1 MIDFSLTD
9 EQRMLVEMTHD
20 FVEKEMLPHEET
32 LERTDA
38 LPPELGAILKKRA
51 IELGLHACN
60 LPDEVGGGGLDAVSV
75 MLIEKELGRTSLA
88 LAECAHRPLNI
99 LASCVGEQVKQFLE
113 PTVRG
118 DKRDCIA
125 MTEPGAGSD
134 LRGMKC
140 KAVLEGDDWIINGEK
155 HFISQASVSDYCV
168 LFAATGEDEI
178 DKDSKKAS
186 LTRISAFLVDF
197 SDPGVEVAPGYKN
210 VSHRG
215 YTNNILRFDNTRI
228 PQWRILGPE
237 GDGFRL
243 VNQWLGPTRL
253 TVAATCVARAERAF
267 EIALNYSVS
276 REQFGQ
282 KIGKFQGISFP
293 LADMATEIKIANLM
307 LLETA
312 WKIDQGSVTPEDCA
326 MTKLF
331 CTEMLSRVADQ
342 ALQTVGGMG
351 LMEDLPL
358 ERIWRDARVER
369 IWDGTSEI
377 QRHIISRG
385 LLRPLEK

>member
-1 MIDFSLTD
+1 MIDFTLTD
-9 EQRMLVEMTHD
+9 EQQMLVEMTHD
-20 FVEKEMLPHEET
+20 FVENEMLPHEET

-38 LPPELGAILKKRA
+38 LPPELAASLKKRA

-60 LPDEVGGGGLDAVSV
+60 LPENVGGGGLDAVSV

-99 LASCVGEQVKQFLE
+99 LASCEGEQVTKFLE
-113 PTVRG
+113 PTVLG
-118 DKRDCIA
+118 EKRDCIA
-125 MTEPGAGSD
+125 MTEPGSGSD

-140 KAVLEGDDWIINGEK
+140 KAVLDGDEWIINGEK

-168 LFAATGEDEI
+168 LFAATGEEKTDRVP
-178 DKDSKKAS
+178 KK
-186 LTRISAFLVDF
+186 RISAFLVDF
-197 SDPGVEVAPGYKN
+197 RDPGVEVAPGYKN

-215 YTNNILRFDNTRI
+215 YTNNILRFDNARI
-228 PQWRILGPE
+228 PKWRIMGPE

-253 TVAATCVARAERAF
+253 TVAATCVSRAERAF

-293 LADMATEIKIANLM
+293 LADMATEIKMANLM

-312 WKIDQGSVTPEDCA
+312 WKIDQRNVTPEDCA

-331 CTEMLSRVADQ
+331 CTEMLSRIADQ

-385 LLRPLEK
+385 LLRPLENES

>member
-99 LASCVGEQVKQFLE
+99 LASCAGDQVKQFLE

-228 PQWRILGPE
+228 PQWRIMGPE

-312 WKIDQGSVTPEDCA
+312 WKIDQGNVTPEDCA

-351 LMEDLPL
+351 LMEDFPL

-377 QRHIISRG
+377 QRHIISRS

>member
-9 EQRMLVEMTHD
+9 EQKMFVETTHN
-20 FVEKEMLPHEET
+20 FVEKEMIPYEDT
-32 LERTDA
+32 LEKTDL
-38 LPPELGAILKKRA
+38 LPKDLAKSLKKRS
-51 IELGLHACN
+51 IELGIYACN
-60 LPDEVGGGGLDAVSV
+60 IPEKVGGGGLNAVSV

-99 LASCVGEQVKQFLE
+99 LAACEGEQIKQFLE
-113 PTVRG
+113 PTIRG

-134 LRGMKC
+134 LRSMKC
-140 KAVLEGDDWIINGEK
+140 RAVLEGKEWVISGEK
-155 HFISQASVSDYCV
+155 HFISQASISDYCV
-168 LFAATGEDEI
+168 LFASTGEEKT
-178 DKDSKKAS
+178 DKGIKK
-186 LTRISAFLVDF
+186 RISAFLINFD
-197 SDPGVEVAPGYKN
+197 DPGVEVAEGYKN

-215 YTNNILRFDNTRI
+215 YTNNILRFNNVRI
-228 PQWRILGPE
+228 PDWRIMGPE

-243 VNQWLGPTRL
+243 VNEWLGPTRL
-253 TVAATCVARAERAF
+253 TVAATSVARAQRAF
-267 EIALNYSVS
+267 DIALNYSAT
-276 REQFGQ
+276 REQFGK
-282 KIGKFQGISFP
+282 KIGKYQGISFP
-293 LADMATEIKIANLM
+293 LADMATEIKMANLM
-307 LLETA
+307 LLESA
-312 WKIDQGSVTPEDCA
+312 WKIDQGTVTAEDCA

-331 CTEMLSRVADQ
+331 CTEMLARVADQ
-342 ALQTVGGMG
+342 SIQTVGGMG

-385 LLRPLEK
+385 LLRPLGS

>member
-1 MIDFSLTD
+1 MIDFSLTN
-9 EQRMLVEMTHD
+9 EQQMLVEMTHD

>member
-1 MIDFSLTD
+1 MIDFTLTD
-9 EQRMLVEMTHD
+9 EQQMLVEMTHD

-38 LPPELGAILKKRA
+38 LPPELAESLKKRA

-60 LPDEVGGGGLDAVSV
+60 LPENVGGGGLDAVSV

-99 LASCVGEQVKQFLE
+99 LASCEGEQVTKFLE
-113 PTVRG
+113 PTVLG
-118 DKRDCIA
+118 EKRDCIA
-125 MTEPGAGSD
+125 MTEPGSGSD

-140 KAVLEGDDWIINGEK
+140 KAVLDGDEWIINGEK

-168 LFAATGEDEI
+168 LFAATGEEKTDGVP
-178 DKDSKKAS
+178 KK
-186 LTRISAFLVDF
+186 RISAFLVDF

-215 YTNNILRFDNTRI
+215 YTNNILRFDNARI
-228 PQWRILGPE
+228 PKWRIMGPE

-253 TVAATCVARAERAF
+253 TVAATCVSRAERAF

-293 LADMATEIKIANLM
+293 LADMATEIKMANLM

-312 WKIDQGSVTPEDCA
+312 WKIDQRNVTPEDCA

-331 CTEMLSRVADQ
+331 CTEMLSRIADQ

-385 LLRPLEK
+385 LLRPLENES

>member
-1 MIDFSLTD
+1 MIDFTLTD
-9 EQRMLVEMTHD
+9 EQQMLVEMTHD

-38 LPPELGAILKKRA
+38 LPPELAVSLKQRA

-60 LPDEVGGGGLDAVSV
+60 LPENVGGGGLDAVSV

-99 LASCVGEQVKQFLE
+99 LASCEGEQVTKFLE
-113 PTVRG
+113 PTVLG
-118 DKRDCIA
+118 EKRDCIA
-125 MTEPGAGSD
+125 MTEPGSGSD

-140 KAVLEGDDWIINGEK
+140 KAVLDGDEWIINGEK

-168 LFAATGEDEI
+168 LFAATGEEKTDRVP
-178 DKDSKKAS
+178 KK
-186 LTRISAFLVDF
+186 RISAFLVDF

-215 YTNNILRFDNTRI
+215 YTNNILRFDNARI
-228 PQWRILGPE
+228 PKWRIMGPE

-253 TVAATCVARAERAF
+253 TVAATCVSRAERAF

-293 LADMATEIKIANLM
+293 LADMATEIKMANLM

-312 WKIDQGSVTPEDCA
+312 WKIDQRNVTPEDCA

-331 CTEMLSRVADQ
+331 CTEMLSRIADQ

-385 LLRPLEK
+385 LLRPLENES

>member
-1 MIDFSLTD
+1 MIDFTPTD
-9 EQRMLVEMTHD
+9 EQQMLVEMTHD

-38 LPPELGAILKKRA
+38 LPPELAATLKKRS
-51 IELGLHACN
+51 IQLGLHACN
-60 LPDEVGGGGLDAVSV
+60 LPEEVGGGGLAAVSV

-88 LAECAHRPLNI
+88 MAECAHRPLNI
-99 LASCVGEQVKQFLE
+99 LASCEGEQVKQFLE

-118 DKRDCIA
+118 EKRDCIA

-168 LFAATGEDEI
+168 LFAATGKDEI

-228 PQWRILGPE
+228 PQWRIMGPE

-267 EIALNYSVS
+267 EIALNYSVT

>member
-1 MIDFSLTD
+1 MIDFTLTD
-9 EQRMLVEMTHD
+9 EQQMLVEMTHD
-20 FVEKEMLPHEET
+20 FVENEMLPHEET

-38 LPPELGAILKKRA
+38 LPPELAESLKKRA

-60 LPDEVGGGGLDAVSV
+60 LPENVGGGGLDAVSV

-99 LASCVGEQVKQFLE
+99 LASCEGEQVTKFLE
-113 PTVRG
+113 PTVLG
-118 DKRDCIA
+118 EKRDCIA
-125 MTEPGAGSD
+125 MTEPGSGSD

-140 KAVLEGDDWIINGEK
+140 KAVLDGDEWIINGEK

-168 LFAATGEDEI
+168 LFAATGEEKTDRVP
-178 DKDSKKAS
+178 KK
-186 LTRISAFLVDF
+186 RISAFLVDF

-215 YTNNILRFDNTRI
+215 YTNNILRFDNARI
-228 PQWRILGPE
+228 PKWRIMGPE

-253 TVAATCVARAERAF
+253 TVAATCVSRAERAF

-282 KIGKFQGISFP
+282 KIGKFQGVSFP
-293 LADMATEIKIANLM
+293 LADMATEIKMANLM

-312 WKIDQGSVTPEDCA
+312 WKIDQRNVTPEDCA

-331 CTEMLSRVADQ
+331 CTEMLSRIADQ

-385 LLRPLEK
+385 LLRPLENES

>member
-118 DKRDCIA
+118 EKRDCIA

>member
-1 MIDFSLTD
+1 MIDFTLTD
-9 EQRMLVEMTHD
+9 EQQMLVEMTHD

-38 LPPELGAILKKRA
+38 LPPELAASLKKRS

-60 LPDEVGGGGLDAVSV
+60 LPEEVGGGGLDAVSV

-88 LAECAHRPLNI
+88 MAECAHRPLNI
-99 LASCVGEQVKQFLE
+99 LASCEGEQVKQFLE

-118 DKRDCIA
+118 EKRDCIA

-168 LFAATGEDEI
+168 LFAATGKDEI

-228 PQWRILGPE
+228 PQWRIMGPE

-267 EIALNYSVS
+267 EIALNYSVT

>member
-1 MIDFSLTD
+1 
-9 EQRMLVEMTHD
+9 
-20 FVEKEMLPHEET
+20 
-32 LERTDA
+32 
-38 LPPELGAILKKRA
+38 
-51 IELGLHACN
+51 
-60 LPDEVGGGGLDAVSV
+60 
-75 MLIEKELGRTSLA
+75 
-88 LAECAHRPLNI
+88 
-99 LASCVGEQVKQFLE
+99 
-113 PTVRG
+113 
-118 DKRDCIA
+118 
-125 MTEPGAGSD
+125 
-134 LRGMKC
+134 
-140 KAVLEGDDWIINGEK
+140 
-155 HFISQASVSDYCV
+155 

-178 DKDSKKAS
+178 DKDSKKVR

-228 PQWRILGPE
+228 PQWRIMGPE

>member
-1 MIDFSLTD
+1 MIDFTLTD
-9 EQRMLVEMTHD
+9 EQQMLVEMTHD

-38 LPPELGAILKKRA
+38 LPPELAASLKKRS
-51 IELGLHACN
+51 IQLGLHACN
-60 LPDEVGGGGLDAVSV
+60 LPEEVGGGGLAAVSV

-88 LAECAHRPLNI
+88 MAECAHRPLNI
-99 LASCVGEQVKQFLE
+99 LASCEGEQVKQFLE

-118 DKRDCIA
+118 EKRDCIA

-228 PQWRILGPE
+228 PQWRIMGPE

-267 EIALNYSVS
+267 EIALNYSVT

>member
-1 MIDFSLTD
+1 MIDFTLTD
-9 EQRMLVEMTHD
+9 EQQMVVEMTHD

-38 LPPELGAILKKRA
+38 LPPELAASLKKRS

-60 LPDEVGGGGLDAVSV
+60 LPEEVGGGGLDAVSV

-88 LAECAHRPLNI
+88 MAECAHRPLNI
-99 LASCVGEQVKQFLE
+99 LASCEGEQVKQFLE

-118 DKRDCIA
+118 EKRDCIA

-168 LFAATGEDEI
+168 LFAATGKDEI

-228 PQWRILGPE
+228 PQWRIMGPE

-267 EIALNYSVS
+267 EIALNYSVT

-312 WKIDQGSVTPEDCA
+312 WKIDQGNVTPEDCA

>member
-1 MIDFSLTD
+1 MIDFTLTD
-9 EQRMLVEMTHD
+9 EQQMLVEMTHD
-20 FVEKEMLPHEET
+20 FVENEMLPHEET

-38 LPPELGAILKKRA
+38 LPPELAASLKKRA

-60 LPDEVGGGGLDAVSV
+60 LPENVGGGGLDAVSV

-99 LASCVGEQVKQFLE
+99 LASCEGEQVTKFLE
-113 PTVRG
+113 PTVLG
-118 DKRDCIA
+118 EKRDCIA
-125 MTEPGAGSD
+125 MTEPGSGSD

-140 KAVLEGDDWIINGEK
+140 KAVLDGDEWIINGEK

-168 LFAATGEDEI
+168 LFAATGEEKTDRVP
-178 DKDSKKAS
+178 KK
-186 LTRISAFLVDF
+186 RISAFLVDF
-197 SDPGVEVAPGYKN
+197 SDPGVEVAAGYKN

-215 YTNNILRFDNTRI
+215 YTNNILRFDNARI
-228 PQWRILGPE
+228 PKWRIMGPE

-253 TVAATCVARAERAF
+253 TVAATCVSRAERAF

-293 LADMATEIKIANLM
+293 LADMATEIKMANLM

-312 WKIDQGSVTPEDCA
+312 WKIDQRNVTPEDCA

-331 CTEMLSRVADQ
+331 CTEMLSRIADQ

-385 LLRPLEK
+385 LLRPLENES

>member
-99 LASCVGEQVKQFLE
+99 LDSCAGDQVKQFLE

-178 DKDSKKAS
+178 DKDSKKAC

-228 PQWRILGPE
+228 PQWRIMGPE

-312 WKIDQGSVTPEDCA
+312 WKIDQGNVTPEDCA

>member
-1 MIDFSLTD
+1 MIDFSLTS
-9 EQRMLVEMTHD
+9 EQKMFVETTKN
-20 FVEKEMLPHEET
+20 FVEKEMIPHEEI
-32 LERTDA
+32 LEKTDS
-38 LPPELGAILKKRA
+38 LPKDLANSLKKKSME
-51 IELGLHACN
+51 IGLYACN
-60 LPDEVGGGGLDAVSV
+60 LPKNVGGGGLDAVSV

-99 LASCVGEQVKQFLE
+99 LAACEGEQIKQFLD
-113 PTVRG
+113 PTIRG
-118 DKRDCIA
+118 EKRDCIA

-134 LRGMKC
+134 LRSMKC
-140 KAVLEGDDWIINGEK
+140 SAVLKGKNWVINGEK

-168 LFAATGEDEI
+168 LFASTGEEKT
-178 DKDSKKAS
+178 DKGIKK
-186 LTRISAFLVDF
+186 RISAFLVNFDD
-197 SDPGVEVAPGYKN
+197 SGVEVSEGYKN

-215 YTNNILRFDNTRI
+215 YSNNILRFNNVHL
-228 PQWRILGPE
+228 PEWRIMGPE

-243 VNQWLGPTRL
+243 VNEWLGPTRL
-253 TVAATCVARAERAF
+253 TVAATSVARAERAF
-267 EIALNYSVS
+267 GIALNYSAS

-307 LLETA
+307 LLESA
-312 WKIDQGSVTPEDCA
+312 WKIDQGIVTAEDCA

-342 ALQTVGGMG
+342 SLQTVGGMG

-358 ERIWRDARVER
+358 ERIWRDARIER

-385 LLRPLEK
+385 LLRPLGS

>member
-1 MIDFSLTD
+1 MIDFTLTD
-9 EQRMLVEMTHD
+9 EQQMLVEMTHD

-38 LPPELGAILKKRA
+38 LPPELAASLKKRS
-51 IELGLHACN
+51 IQLGLHACN
-60 LPDEVGGGGLDAVSV
+60 LPEEVGGGGLAAVSV

-88 LAECAHRPLNI
+88 MAECAHRPLNI
-99 LASCVGEQVKQFLE
+99 LASCEGEQVKQFLE

-118 DKRDCIA
+118 EKRDCIA

-168 LFAATGEDEI
+168 LFAATGKDEI

-228 PQWRILGPE
+228 PQWRIMGPE

-267 EIALNYSVS
+267 EIALNYSVT

-293 LADMATEIKIANLM
+293 LADMSTEIKIANLM

>member
-1 MIDFSLTD
+1 MIDFTLTD
-9 EQRMLVEMTHD
+9 EQQMLVEMTHG

-32 LERTDA
+32 LERTDV
-38 LPPELGAILKKRA
+38 LPTELAASLKKRA

-60 LPDEVGGGGLDAVSV
+60 LPENVGGGGLDAVSV
-75 MLIEKELGRTSLA
+75 MWIEKELGRTSLA

-99 LASCVGEQVKQFLE
+99 LASCEGEQVTKFLE
-113 PTVRG
+113 PTVLG
-118 DKRDCIA
+118 EKRDCIA
-125 MTEPGAGSD
+125 MTEPGSGSD

-140 KAVLEGDDWIINGEK
+140 KAVLDGDEWIINGEK

-168 LFAATGEDEI
+168 LFAATGEEKTDRVP
-178 DKDSKKAS
+178 KK
-186 LTRISAFLVDF
+186 RISAFLVDF
-197 SDPGVEVAPGYKN
+197 SDPGVEVSPGYKN

-215 YTNNILRFDNTRI
+215 YTNNILRFDNARI
-228 PQWRILGPE
+228 PKWRIMGPE

-253 TVAATCVARAERAF
+253 TVAATCVSRAERAF

-293 LADMATEIKIANLM
+293 LADMATEIKMANLM

-312 WKIDQGSVTPEDCA
+312 WKIDQRNVTPEDCA

-331 CTEMLSRVADQ
+331 CTEMLSRIADQ

>member
-1 MIDFSLTD
+1 MIDFTLTD
-9 EQRMLVEMTHD
+9 EQQMLVEMTRS

-32 LERTDA
+32 LESTDT
-38 LPPELGAILKKRA
+38 LPPELAASLRKRSM
-51 IELGLHACN
+51 ELGLHACN
-60 LPDEVGGGGLDAVSV
+60 LPEKIGGGGLDAVSV

-99 LASCVGEQVKQFLE
+99 LAACEDEQVTQFLE
-113 PTVRG
+113 PTLRG
-118 DKRDCIA
+118 EKRDCIA

-140 KAVLEGDDWIINGEK
+140 KAVRDGGYWTINGEK
-155 HFISQASVSDYCV
+155 HFISQAFISDFCV
-168 LFAATGEDEI
+168 LFAATGEEKTNKGI
-178 DKDSKKAS
+178 KK
-186 LTRISAFLVDF
+186 LISAFLVDF
-197 SDPGVEVAPGYKN
+197 SDPGVEVAQGYKN

-215 YTNNILRFDNTRI
+215 YTNNILRFDNARI
-228 PQWRILGPE
+228 PEWRIMGPE

-267 EIALNYSVS
+267 EIALNYAAT

-293 LADMATEIKIANLM
+293 LADMTTEIKLANLM
-307 LLETA
+307 LLEMA
-312 WKIDQGSVTPEDCA
+312 WKIDRGTVTPEDCA
-326 MTKLF
+326 MTKLY
-331 CTEMLSRVADQ
+331 CTEMLARVADQ

-385 LLRPLEK
+385 LLRPLGS

>member
-99 LASCVGEQVKQFLE
+99 LASCAGDQVKQFLE

-228 PQWRILGPE
+228 PQWRIMGPE

-312 WKIDQGSVTPEDCA
+312 WKIDQGNVTPEDCA

>member
-1 MIDFSLTD
+1 MIDFTLTD
-9 EQRMLVEMTHD
+9 EQQMLVEMTHG

-32 LERTDA
+32 LERTDV
-38 LPPELGAILKKRA
+38 LPTELAASLKKRA

-60 LPDEVGGGGLDAVSV
+60 LPENVGGGGLDAVSV

-99 LASCVGEQVKQFLE
+99 LASCEGEQVTKFLE
-113 PTVRG
+113 PTVLG
-118 DKRDCIA
+118 EKRDCIA
-125 MTEPGAGSD
+125 MTEPGSGSD

-140 KAVLEGDDWIINGEK
+140 KAVLDGDEWIINGEK

-168 LFAATGEDEI
+168 LFAATGEEKTDRVP
-178 DKDSKKAS
+178 KK
-186 LTRISAFLVDF
+186 RISAFLVDF
-197 SDPGVEVAPGYKN
+197 SDPGVEVSPGYKN

-215 YTNNILRFDNTRI
+215 YTNNILRFDNARI
-228 PQWRILGPE
+228 PKWRIMGPE

-253 TVAATCVARAERAF
+253 TVAATCVSRAERAF

-293 LADMATEIKIANLM
+293 LADMATEIKMANLM

-312 WKIDQGSVTPEDCA
+312 WKIDQRNVTPEDCA

-331 CTEMLSRVADQ
+331 CTEMLSRIADQ

>member
-9 EQRMLVEMTHD
+9 EQKMFVETTSN
-20 FVEKEMLPHEET
+20 FVEKEMIPHEDT
-32 LERTDA
+32 LEKTDS
-38 LPPELGAILKKRA
+38 LPEDLANSLKKKSM
-51 IELGLHACN
+51 ELGLYACN
-60 LPDEVGGGGLDAVSV
+60 LPEKVGGGGLDAVSV

-99 LASCVGEQVKQFLE
+99 LAACEGEQIIQFLE
-113 PTVRG
+113 PTISG
-118 DKRDCIA
+118 EKRDCIA

-134 LRGMKC
+134 LRSMKC
-140 KAVLEGDDWIINGEK
+140 SAVLKGKNWIINGEK

-168 LFAATGEDEI
+168 LFASTGEEKT
-178 DKDSKKAS
+178 DKGIKK
-186 LTRISAFLVDF
+186 RISAFLINFDD
-197 SDPGVEVAPGYKN
+197 SGVEVLEGYKN

-215 YTNNILRFDNTRI
+215 YSNNILLFNNVCI
-228 PQWRILGPE
+228 PEWRIMGLE

-243 VNQWLGPTRL
+243 VNEWLGPTRL
-253 TVAATCVARAERAF
+253 TVAATSVARAERAF
-267 EIALNYSVS
+267 EIALNYSAS

-293 LADMATEIKIANLM
+293 LADMAMEIKIANLM
-307 LLETA
+307 LLESA
-312 WKIDQGSVTPEDCA
+312 WKIDQDTVTAEDCA

-342 ALQTVGGMG
+342 SLQTVGGMG

-358 ERIWRDARVER
+358 ERIWRDARIER

-385 LLRPLEK
+385 LLRPLGS

>member
-9 EQRMLVEMTHD
+9 EQKM
-20 FVEKEMLPHEET
+20 FVETTSNFVENEMMPYEDILEKTDSLPKD
-32 LERTDA
+32 LA
-38 LPPELGAILKKRA
+38 KSLKKKSM
-51 IELGLHACN
+51 ELGLYACN
-60 LPDEVGGGGLDAVSV
+60 LPEKVGGGGLDAVSV

-99 LASCVGEQVKQFLE
+99 LAACEGEQVEQFLE
-113 PTVRG
+113 PTIRG
-118 DKRDCIA
+118 EKRDCIA

-134 LRGMKC
+134 LRSMKC
-140 KAVLEGDDWIINGEK
+140 SAVLEGKDWVINGEK
-155 HFISQASVSDYCV
+155 HFISQASISDYCV
-168 LFAATGEDEI
+168 LFASTGEEKT
-178 DKDSKKAS
+178 DKGIKK
-186 LTRISAFLVDF
+186 RISAFLINFDD
-197 SDPGVEVAPGYKN
+197 SGVELAEGYKN

-215 YTNNILRFDNTRI
+215 YSNNILRFNNVCI
-228 PQWRILGPE
+228 PEWRIMGPE

-243 VNQWLGPTRL
+243 VNEWLGPTRL
-253 TVAATCVARAERAF
+253 TVAATSVARAERAF
-267 EIALNYSVS
+267 EIALNYSAS

-293 LADMATEIKIANLM
+293 LADMATEIKMANLM
-307 LLETA
+307 LLESA
-312 WKIDQGSVTPEDCA
+312 WKIDQGTVTAEDCA

-342 ALQTVGGMG
+342 SLQTVGGMG

-358 ERIWRDARVER
+358 ERIWRDARIER

-385 LLRPLEK
+385 LLRPLGS

>member
-1 MIDFSLTD
+1 MIDFTLTD
-9 EQRMLVEMTHD
+9 EQQMLIEMTHD

-32 LERTDA
+32 LERTDT
-38 LPPELGAILKKRA
+38 LPQKLAASLKKRA

-60 LPDEVGGGGLDAVSV
+60 LPEEVGGGGLDAVSV

-99 LASCVGEQVKQFLE
+99 LASCEGEQVTKFLE
-113 PTVRG
+113 PTIRG
-118 DKRDCIA
+118 EKRDCIA

-140 KAVLEGDDWIINGEK
+140 KAELDKDEWIINGEK
-155 HFISQASVSDYCV
+155 HFISQASISDYCV
-168 LFAATGEDEI
+168 LFAATGEDET
-178 DKDSKKAS
+178 DKGLKK
-186 LTRISAFLVDF
+186 RISAFLVDF
-197 SDPGVEVAPGYKN
+197 NDHGVEVASGYKN

-215 YTNNILRFDNTRI
+215 YTNNILRFDNARI
-228 PQWRILGPE
+228 PRWRIMGPE
-237 GDGFRL
+237 GDGFRI

-267 EIALNYSVS
+267 EIALNYSAT

-282 KIGKFQGISFP
+282 KIGKFQGISFE
-293 LADMATEIKIANLM
+293 LADMATEIKMANLM

-331 CTEMLSRVADQ
+331 CSEMLSRVADQ
-342 ALQTVGGMG
+342 SIQTVGGMG

-358 ERIWRDARVER
+358 ERIWRDARLER

>member
-1 MIDFSLTD
+1 MIDFTLTD
-9 EQRMLVEMTHD
+9 EQQMLVEMTHG

-32 LERTDA
+32 LERTDV
-38 LPPELGAILKKRA
+38 LPTELAASLKKRA

-60 LPDEVGGGGLDAVSV
+60 LPENVGGGGLDAVSV

-99 LASCVGEQVKQFLE
+99 LASCEGEQVTKFLE
-113 PTVRG
+113 PTVLG
-118 DKRDCIA
+118 EKRDCIA
-125 MTEPGAGSD
+125 MTEPGSGSD

-140 KAVLEGDDWIINGEK
+140 KAVLDGDEWIINGEK

-168 LFAATGEDEI
+168 LFAATGEEKTDRVP
-178 DKDSKKAS
+178 KK
-186 LTRISAFLVDF
+186 RISAFLVDF
-197 SDPGVEVAPGYKN
+197 NDPGVEVAPGYKN

-215 YTNNILRFDNTRI
+215 YTNNILRFDNARI
-228 PQWRILGPE
+228 PKWRIMGPE

-253 TVAATCVARAERAF
+253 TVAATCVSRAERAF

-293 LADMATEIKIANLM
+293 LADMATEIKMANLM

-312 WKIDQGSVTPEDCA
+312 WKIDQRNVTPEDCA

-331 CTEMLSRVADQ
+331 CTEMLSRIADQ

>member
-9 EQRMLVEMTHD
+9 EQKMLVEMTHD

-38 LPPELGAILKKRA
+38 LPPELAVTLKKRA

-60 LPDEVGGGGLDAVSV
+60 LPEEVGGGGLDAVSV

-99 LASCVGEQVKQFLE
+99 LASCKGEQLTQFLE

-118 DKRDCIA
+118 EKRDCIA

-140 KAVLEGDDWIINGEK
+140 KAELEGNDWIINGEK

-168 LFAATGEDEI
+168 LFATTGEEETE
-178 DKDSKKAS
+178 KGLKK
-186 LTRISAFLVDF
+186 RISAFLVDF

-228 PQWRILGPE
+228 PEWRIMGPE

-267 EIALNYSVS
+267 EVALKYAST

-331 CTEMLSRVADQ
+331 CTEMLSRIADQ

-385 LLRPLEK
+385 LLRPLGS

>member
-20 FVEKEMLPHEET
+20 FVETEMLPHEET

-178 DKDSKKAS
+178 DKDSKKVR

>member
-228 PQWRILGPE
+228 PQWRIMGPE
-237 GDGFRL
+237 GDGFSL